1 MMVLNIKDR
10 TVLGVDGDLIIN
22 KPFACPDKHWKLNQE
37 TKEFELVLHRRY
49 ASYQLREPRT
59 GAFIEESLQLVND
72 IREALIRWRSRGRP
86 GLSSITRRLLD
97 HWENPKREHQLFYA
111 QLEAVETI
119 IFLTEDATGRSIAQR
134 IEGDGGPLERWCA
147 KMATGTGKTV
157 LMAMLIA
164 WQTLNYAGASERQRR
179 ERGWVRNFLILAPNL
194 TVRDRLQVLLP
205 SHNGNYYDQFALVP
219 PGGGLRQKLNRAKL
233 LITNWHKLAPQ
244 TESGRGVVKL
254 DPETDVAFTAR
265 VFDRTLDLTE
275 PFLVFN
281 DEAHHAWRVPPDAK
295 PTEYK
300 KEDRETAT
308 VWIQGL
314 DRLHKMGTLVRCYDF
329 TATPFPPS
337 GKKTQRGERLF
348 PWVVSDFGL
357 SDAIESGL
365 VKTPRIAAED
375 NLTSPDDDPLPGL
388 EEDGLERRSK
398 LFHLYEEE
406 GVKENLRGGKNMIG
420 EHLPTLVVSAYQ
432 LLAKSWSDTLKEWRR
447 QSSSVPPVMVS
458 ICNRTETAERVKRLF
473 IDLKQVHDEMSETE
487 TTLHYDSTTIKA
499 VEKIEAGERVVGK
512 AGEQAERLREIAK
525 TVGVEGSPGGQIR
538 HVIAVNMISEGW
550 DAKTVTHIMGLR
562 AFTSQ
567 LLCEQVI
574 GRGLRRTSY
583 ELNEDGSF
591 EPEYVRIF
599 GVPFTLLLAEK
610 ETTSRAIISHPPVDV
625 HTVEKNR
632 KFEVAWP
639 ALLRVETAP
648 RRTLKIDWDDVDP
661 LMLRADEVFTEAGM
675 AKTLEYVTA
684 EPDETVLRDKLEAIR
699 LQTLAFDAARVF
711 YRSQEGWPDGGA
723 AMWGQLALVMLDFVK
738 NPEKLQI
745 VGNGVSERVVIK
757 AGLGQ
762 IVRHLRPYLFQEEYQ
777 IMEGVY
783 ENPHRPLLSTGEM
796 RPWVTRRHPEKIDAF
811 VGRTHLNVG
820 VYDSILE
827 KQAGRIFSEHRNVAG
842 WVKNDREHIGFKV
855 DYVFEGRSVRYYP
868 DFVVRLR
875 PTGEESGRRED
886 ENNLIVET
894 KGATEA
900 EACAKQ
906 QYLNLWLKAVNKDG
920 RWGKW
925 ENFGL
930 VFEQDFPRLIARL
943 DAGA

>member
-1 MMVLNIKDR
+1 MGPDTRDR

-22 KPFACPDKHWKLNQE
+22 KPFTCPDRHWKLNRE
-37 TKEFELVLHRRY
+37 TKEFELVHHRRY
-49 ASYQLREPRT
+49 ATYQLREPRT
-59 GAFIEESLQLVND
+59 GYFIEEPLQLVND
-72 IREALIRWRSRGRP
+72 IREALIRWRSRDRL
-86 GLSSITRRLLD
+86 GLTSVTRRLLE
-97 HWENPKREHQLFYA
+97 HWENPKREHKLFYA
-111 QLEAVETI
+111 QLEAAETI
-119 IFLTEDATGRSIAQR
+119 IFLTEDATGRNIAQR
-134 IEGDGGPLERWCA
+134 ITGDEGPLERWCA

-164 WQTLNYAGASERQRR
+164 WQSLNYVGASERQRR

-205 SHNGNYYDQFALVP
+205 SHTDNYYDLFALVP

-254 DPETDVAFTAR
+254 DPETDRAFATR
-265 VFDRTLDLTE
+265 VFNRTLDLTE

-281 DEAHHAWRVPPDAK
+281 DEAHHAWRVPSDVK
-295 PTEYK
+295 PTDYK

-314 DRLHKMGTLVRCYDF
+314 DRLHKVGKLVRCYDF

-375 NLTSPDDDPLPGL
+375 NLTTPDDEPLPGL
-388 EEDGLERRSK
+388 EEGGQERRSK

-420 EHLPTLVVSAYQ
+420 EPLPPLVVSAYQ
-432 LLAKSWSDTLKEWRR
+432 LLAESWSNTRKKWGE

-473 IDLKQVHDEMSETE
+473 VDLKQVNDELTDKE

-499 VEKIEAGERVVGK
+499 VEKLEAGERVTGQT
-512 AGEQAERLREIAK
+512 GEQAERLREIAK

-583 ELNEDGSF
+583 ELNEDEFF

-610 ETTSRAIISHPPVDV
+610 EPSNARERFSRPPVDV
-625 HTVEKNR
+625 YTVEKNR

-639 ALLRVETAP
+639 ALLRVETMP
-648 RRTLKIDWDDVDP
+648 RQTLKIDWEDVEP
-661 LMLRADEVFTEAGM
+661 LMLRADEVFTEAEM

-684 EPDETVLRDKLEAIR
+684 EPDETVLRDKLEEIR

-711 YRSQEGWPDGGA
+711 YRSWEGWPDGGA
-723 AMWGQLALVMLDFVK
+723 AMWGQLAMVMLEFVK
-738 NPEKLQI
+738 NPEMLQI
-745 VGNGVSERVVIK
+745 VGNGVSEKMVIK

-762 IVRHLRPYLFQEEYQ
+762 IVRHLRPHLFQEEYHM
-777 IMEGVY
+777 MEGVY
-783 ENPHRPLLSTGEM
+783 ENPHRPVLSTGEM
-796 RPWVTRRHPEKIDAF
+796 RPWVTRRRPELIDGN

-820 VYDSILE
+820 VYDSGLE
-827 KQAGRIFSEHRNVAG
+827 KHAGRIFSGHRNVAG

-855 DYVFEGRSVRYYP
+855 DYVFEGRSVPYYP

-875 PTGEESGRRED
+875 PAGERSCLRED
-886 ENNLIVET
+886 ETNLIVET

-900 EACAKQ
+900 EASAKQ
-906 QYLNLWLKAVNKDG
+906 QYLNLWLRAVNKDG

-930 VFEQDFPRLIARL
+930 VFEQDIPRLIARL
-943 DAGA
+943 DVGA